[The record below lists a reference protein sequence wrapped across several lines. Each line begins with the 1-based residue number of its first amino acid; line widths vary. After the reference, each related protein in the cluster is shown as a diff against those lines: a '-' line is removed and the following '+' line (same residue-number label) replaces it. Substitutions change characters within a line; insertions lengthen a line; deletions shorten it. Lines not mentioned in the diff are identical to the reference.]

1 MQVTGLPRGEDEAY
15 VRSMITWVVGLA
27 KIVLILLLTMFAVA
41 FVVGVA
47 RPETG
52 VVEKVA
58 LLALVAGCVVL
69 AAKLSSL
76 ATKSRNRLQ
85 RH

>member
-1 MQVTGLPRGEDEAY
+1 
-15 VRSMITWVVGLA
+15 MITWVVGLA